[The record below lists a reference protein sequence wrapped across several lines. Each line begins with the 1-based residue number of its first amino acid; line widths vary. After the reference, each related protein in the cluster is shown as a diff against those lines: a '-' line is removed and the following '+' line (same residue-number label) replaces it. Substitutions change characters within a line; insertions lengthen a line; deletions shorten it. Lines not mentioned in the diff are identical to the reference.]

1 MSREFKVGVADTF
14 THGLFVVGDADVL
27 GWVVWGGVG
36 EVDGGGSI
44 DRVTE
49 KERDAFFV
57 GPYISVWNQRQEERG
72 EL

>member
-14 THGLFVVGDADVL
+14 THGFFVVSDADVL
-27 GWVVWGGVG
+27 GWV
-36 EVDGGGSI
+36 
-44 DRVTE
+44 DRVAE

-57 GPYISVWNQRQEERG
+57 GPNVSVRNQRREERG